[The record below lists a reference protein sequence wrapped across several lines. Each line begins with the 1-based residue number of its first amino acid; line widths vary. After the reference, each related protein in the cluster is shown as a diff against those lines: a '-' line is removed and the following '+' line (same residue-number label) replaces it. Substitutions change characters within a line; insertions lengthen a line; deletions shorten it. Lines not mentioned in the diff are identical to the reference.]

1 MCRRPVLSSL
11 IPSRELTY
19 PTLGSS
25 ENHLQ
30 NAIFGGYVSSL
41 EGNSTERGYYN
52 HNDNYPFISVISG
65 PMLSSS
71 EDLDVS
77 DAHPVHAVV
86 KPNHGNTSEINHKY
100 IYQHLPVGVPIEPY
114 PG

>member
-1 MCRRPVLSSL
+1 MPF
-11 IPSRELTY
+11 
-19 PTLGSS
+19 LGDM
-25 ENHLQ
+25 L
-30 NAIFGGYVSSL
+30 VPWRVTPL
-41 EGNSTERGYYN
+41 RGVIITTMTITRL
-52 HNDNYPFISVISG
+52 FSVISG
-65 PMLSSS
+65 PILSSS